1 MFCTLI
7 KYKTICMK
15 GVKSEFIYVSSSATF
30 FAKGPQPDTSEVN
43 PTQQA
48 RLPQSQR
55 RYLP

>member
-1 MFCTLI
+1 MFCILI
-7 KYKTICMK
+7 KYEAICMK

-30 FAKGPQPDTSEVN
+30 FAEGPQPDTSEVN

>member
-1 MFCTLI
+1 MFYILI
-7 KYKTICMK
+7 KNKTICMK